1 VARVNTLRLPNHSL
15 RRQPTSFTI
24 APGVRTETTIRPDH
38 ATVFVSLELSPSK
51 WLITALLPCSDKMS
65 EYFVYSGDGT
75 AA

>member
-1 VARVNTLRLPNHSL
+1 M
-15 RRQPTSFTI
+15 SFAI
-24 APGVRTETTIRPDH
+24 DPGFRTETTIRPDH
-38 ATVFVSLELSPSK
+38 ATIFVSLELSQSK